1 LPGGVLEERLWSKLF
16 GASIGRGAQRI
27 ISAMVRWLAYG
38 HINPNALTVIGV
50 GINVLSGVLFG
61 YGYFFWAGVILIV
74 ANLFDMLDGQ
84 VARLSGRVTRFGGFL
99 DSSLDRLSDMVVFVG
114 LMVFYARDTEFHSTL
129 NVFLAGAAM
138 MGSVMVS
145 YASARAESLIEK
157 CDVGFLRRPERVVL
171 LIIGGLSTHPGSAN
185 YFANRMPAVLWILA
199 VGSYWTFAHRM
210 YHTWREVWRADLA
223 TAAQA
228 AKDASKTGRAGA
240 GGEPAKENS
249 PAAKIANE
257 ASASH

>member
-1 LPGGVLEERLWSKLF
+1 MF

-27 ISAMVRWLAYG
+27 ISAMVRWIAYG
-38 HINPNALTVIGV
+38 GINPNYLTVIGV
-50 GINVLSGVLFG
+50 AINTGCGLLFG
-61 YGYFFWAGVILIV
+61 FGHFFWAGIILIV

-114 LMVFYARDTEFHSTL
+114 LMVFYARDTQFHSTL
-129 NVFLAGAAM
+129 NVFLAGAGM

-145 YASARAESLIEK
+145 YTSARAESLIPK

-171 LIIGGLSTHPGSAN
+171 LIIGALTTHPGSQN
-185 YFANRMPAVLWILA
+185 PFLNRMPAVLWILA

-210 YHTWREVWRADLA
+210 YHTWLEVKKADAKLEREAVEPVAP
-223 TAAQA
+223 
-228 AKDASKTGRAGA
+228 ASNAGPERRP
-240 GGEPAKENS
+240 EPGLVR
-249 PAAKIANE
+249 
-257 ASASH
+257 

>member
-1 LPGGVLEERLWSKLF
+1 MF

-27 ISAMVRWLAYG
+27 IDAMVRWLAHG
-38 HINPNALTVIGV
+38 HINPNILTVVGV
-50 GINVLSGVLFG
+50 SLNVGCGVLFG
-61 YGYFFWAGVILIV
+61 MGRFFSAGIVLII

-129 NVFLAGAAM
+129 NVFLAGAGL

-145 YASARAESLIEK
+145 YASARAESLIPK

-171 LIIGGLSTHPGSAN
+171 FIIGALSSYPGSN
-185 YFANRMPAVLWILA
+185 SFFANRMPAVLWVLA

-210 YHTWREVWRADLA
+210 YHTWRELNKAKSETGELE
-223 TAAQA
+223 AQA
-228 AKDASKTGRAGA
+228 SQSAPKSGPDRRTETLVQKAG
-240 GGEPAKENS
+240 
-249 PAAKIANE
+249 
-257 ASASH
+257 

>member
-1 LPGGVLEERLWSKLF
+1 MF

-27 ISAMVRWLAYG
+27 INAMVRTLASG
-38 HINPNALTVIGV
+38 RVNPNVLTVTGV
-50 GINVLSGVLFG
+50 AINVGCGLLFG
-61 YGYFFWAGVILIV
+61 FGYFFWAGIILIV

-114 LMVFYARDTEFHSTL
+114 LMVFYARDTQFHSTL

-145 YASARAESLIEK
+145 YASARAESLIPK

-171 LIIGGLSTHPGSAN
+171 LIIGALSTHWGSQN

-210 YHTWREVWRADLA
+210 YHTWHEVKKADVKHA
-223 TAAQA
+223 TAMAE
-228 AKDASKTGRAGA
+228 ASKAHANAGTERRPEPDFARNA
-240 GGEPAKENS
+240 GVTR
-249 PAAKIANE
+249 
-257 ASASH
+257 